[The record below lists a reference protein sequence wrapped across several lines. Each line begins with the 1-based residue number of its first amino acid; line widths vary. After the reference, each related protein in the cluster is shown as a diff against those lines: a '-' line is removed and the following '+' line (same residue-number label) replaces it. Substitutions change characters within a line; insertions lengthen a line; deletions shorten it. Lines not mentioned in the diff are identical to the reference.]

1 MSILKVYSIHYI
13 LRYNTNVKK
22 FPSDNIN
29 GTKNIL
35 FFLSRTTT
43 HHSFTFNLRFLYELS
58 RRFVSLKLCAEFTIF
73 DSVSFLC
80 LFMSILKVYSIHYIL
95 RYNTNV
101 KKFPSD
107 NINGTKN
114 ILFFLSRTTT
124 HHSFTF
130 NLRFLYEL
138 SRRFVSLK
146 LCAEFTIFDSVSFLL
161 KFMFLFNKMHGLFD
175 FKTS

>member
-1 MSILKVYSIHYI
+1 MWVYHNVGYLYIAASTSCWRMVYFKDTLKA
-13 LRYNTNVKK
+13 
-22 FPSDNIN
+22 FDDF
-29 GTKNIL
+29 KNKQKS
-35 FFLSRTTT
+35 FMKWYFLICKT
-43 HHSFTFNLRFLYELS
+43 
-58 RRFVSLKLCAEFTIF
+58 
-73 DSVSFLC
+73 
-80 LFMSILKVYSIHYIL
+80 MSILKVYSIHYIL